1 MEYFSLS
8 SFFIICYACYIKQKN
23 CSERWGDVKENIEK
37 IFKQEVREKKRIG
50 SNIFS
55 RVSTRKG
62 GSYFHVPYLHMSK
75 KEQKKLSGE
84 VRAYNM
90 YEIIS
95 IEEFK
100 KKSKDEQK
108 MLFEA
113 WREKYTNTQIM
124 KSMGISKGSFSKWMD
139 ELNIERKPSN
149 LSRGISESEKI
160 EVSEEELE
168 SMKEELCD
176 YETFKMLP
184 LYQQEALFN
193 VYYGT
198 LYKKGK
204 QLANAWDVNP
214 SVIYSLQYKFN
225 QKNKKEEAKQQKSE
239 QIVIEEQPKEE
250 IKKEEIKAPAVQP
263 IVEQTAQE
271 EVAVTLQEEKVEE
284 AEEVVT
290 IEPAYEVAEVKE
302 QRKDSNTV
310 DVELN
315 GQTFNFELKGEFD
328 TKKFL
333 KRMKFMMK
341 MIEDEKSS
349 FDIEI
354 KIKQKKK

>member
-1 MEYFSLS
+1 
-8 SFFIICYACYIKQKN
+8 
-23 CSERWGDVKENIEK
+23 
-37 IFKQEVREKKRIG
+37 
-50 SNIFS
+50 
-55 RVSTRKG
+55 
-62 GSYFHVPYLHMSK
+62 MSK

-113 WREKYTNTQIM
+113 WREKHTNSEIM
-124 KSMGISKGSFSKWMD
+124 QGMGISKGSFSKWMD
-139 ELNIERKPSN
+139 ELDIERKPSN

-168 SMKEELCD
+168 SMKKELCD

-184 LYQQEALFN
+184 LEQQEKLFN

-225 QKNKKEEAKQQKSE
+225 QKNKKEETKQQKQE
-239 QIVIEEQPKEE
+239 QITIDEQPKEE
-250 IKKEEIKAPAVQP
+250 AKKEEIKAPVVQP
-263 IVEQTAQE
+263 VVEQIAQE
-271 EVAVTLQEEKVEE
+271 EVAVTLQEEK
-284 AEEVVT
+284 AEEVEEVVAVAPKLEVVKAE
-290 IEPAYEVAEVKE
+290 EPK
-302 QRKDSNTV
+302 KDSNTV

-315 GQTFNFELKGEFD
+315 GQVFNFELKGEFN

-333 KRMKFMMK
+333 KRMKFMLK
-341 MIEDEKSS
+341 MLEDEQGS

-354 KIKQKKK
+354 KVKQKN

>member
-1 MEYFSLS
+1 
-8 SFFIICYACYIKQKN
+8 
-23 CSERWGDVKENIEK
+23 
-37 IFKQEVREKKRIG
+37 
-50 SNIFS
+50 
-55 RVSTRKG
+55 
-62 GSYFHVPYLHMSK
+62 MSK

-113 WREKYTNTQIM
+113 WREKHTNGQIM
-124 KSMGISKGSFSKWMD
+124 QGMGISKGSFAKWMD

-168 SMKEELCD
+168 SMKKELCD

-184 LYQQEALFN
+184 LEQQEELFN

-225 QKNKKEEAKQQKSE
+225 QKNKKEEAKKQKEEPKQE
-239 QIVIEEQPKEE
+239 QITIDEQPKEE
-250 IKKEEIKAPAVQP
+250 IKKEEIKAPVVQP
-263 IVEQTAQE
+263 VVEQIAQE
-271 EVAVTLQEEKVEE
+271 EVAVTLQEEVAEE

-290 IEPAYEVAEVKE
+290 VAPALEVVKAKEPK
-302 QRKDSNTV
+302 KDSNTV

-315 GQTFNFELKGEFD
+315 GQVFNFELKGEFN

-333 KRMKFMMK
+333 KRMKFMLK
-341 MIEDEKSS
+341 MLEDEQGS

-354 KIKQKKK
+354 KVKQKN

>member
-1 MEYFSLS
+1 M
-8 SFFIICYACYIKQKN
+8 
-23 CSERWGDVKENIEK
+23 RENIEK
-37 IFKQEVREKKRIG
+37 IFRQEVREKKRIG

-62 GSYFHVPYLHMSK
+62 GSYFHVPYLYMSK

-113 WREKYTNTQIM
+113 WREKHTNGQIM
-124 KSMGISKGSFSKWMD
+124 QGMGISKGSFAKWMD

-168 SMKEELCD
+168 SMKKELCD

-184 LYQQEALFN
+184 LEQQEEWFN

-225 QKNKKEEAKQQKSE
+225 QKNKKEEAKKQKEEPKQE
-239 QIVIEEQPKEE
+239 QITIDEQPKEE
-250 IKKEEIKAPAVQP
+250 IKKEEIKAPVVQP
-263 IVEQTAQE
+263 VVEQIAQE
-271 EVAVTLQEEKVEE
+271 EVAVTLQEEVAEE

-290 IEPAYEVAEVKE
+290 VAPALEVVKAKEPK
-302 QRKDSNTV
+302 KDSNTV

-315 GQTFNFELKGEFD
+315 GQVFNFELKGEFN

-333 KRMKFMMK
+333 KRMKFMLK
-341 MIEDEKSS
+341 MLEDEQGS

-354 KIKQKKK
+354 KVKQKN

>member
-1 MEYFSLS
+1 M
-8 SFFIICYACYIKQKN
+8 
-23 CSERWGDVKENIEK
+23 RENIEK
-37 IFKQEVREKKRIG
+37 IFRQEVREKKRIG

-62 GSYFHVPYLHMSK
+62 GSYFHVPYLYMSK

-95 IEEFK
+95 IEEFS

-113 WREKYTNTQIM
+113 WREKHTNGQIM
-124 KSMGISKGSFSKWMD
+124 QGMGISKGAFSKWMD

-168 SMKEELCD
+168 SMKKELCD

-184 LYQQEALFN
+184 SHQQEELFN
-193 VYYGT
+193 IYYGT

-225 QKNKKEEAKQQKSE
+225 QKNKKEEAKQQKQE
-239 QIVIEEQPKEE
+239 QITIDEQPKEE
-250 IKKEEIKAPAVQP
+250 IKKEEIKAPVVQP
-263 IVEQTAQE
+263 VVEQIAQE
-271 EVAVTLQEEKVEE
+271 EVAVTLQEEVAEEAEE
-284 AEEVVT
+284 AEEVVAVAPALEVVKAK
-290 IEPAYEVAEVKE
+290 EPK
-302 QRKDSNTV
+302 KDSNTV

-315 GQTFNFELKGEFD
+315 GQVFNFELKGEFN

-333 KRMKFMMK
+333 KRMKFMLK
-341 MIEDEKSS
+341 MLEDEQGS

-354 KIKQKKK
+354 KVKQKN

>member
-1 MEYFSLS
+1 M
-8 SFFIICYACYIKQKN
+8 
-23 CSERWGDVKENIEK
+23 KENIEK

-113 WREKYTNTQIM
+113 WREKHTNGQIIQG
-124 KSMGISKGSFSKWMD
+124 MGISKGSFSKWMD
-139 ELNIERKPSN
+139 DLNIERKPSN

-168 SMKEELCD
+168 SMKKELCD

-184 LYQQEALFN
+184 LHQQEALFN

-239 QIVIEEQPKEE
+239 QITIEEQPKEE
-250 IKKEEIKAPAVQP
+250 IKEEEIKTPVAQL
-263 IVEQTAQE
+263 IVEQIAQE
-271 EVAVTLQEEKVEE
+271 EVAVTLQEAKEE
-284 AEEVVT
+284 VAEEVVT
-290 IEPAYEVAEVKE
+290 IAPTLEVTKVKEVK
-302 QRKDSNTV
+302 KDSNTV
-310 DVELN
+310 DVELD
-315 GQTFNFELKGEFD
+315 GQVFNFELKGELS

-333 KRMKFMMK
+333 KRMKFMLK
-341 MIEDEKSS
+341 MLEDEQGS

-354 KIKQKKK
+354 KVKQKN

>member
-1 MEYFSLS
+1 M
-8 SFFIICYACYIKQKN
+8 
-23 CSERWGDVKENIEK
+23 RENIEK
-37 IFKQEVREKKRIG
+37 IFRQEVREKKRIG

-62 GSYFHVPYLHMSK
+62 GSYFHVPYLYMSK

-113 WREKYTNTQIM
+113 WREKHTNGQIM
-124 KSMGISKGSFSKWMD
+124 QGMGISKGSFAKWMD

-168 SMKEELCD
+168 SMKKELCD

-184 LYQQEALFN
+184 LEQQEELFN

-225 QKNKKEEAKQQKSE
+225 QKNKKEEAKKQKEESKQE
-239 QIVIEEQPKEE
+239 QITIDEQPKEE
-250 IKKEEIKAPAVQP
+250 IKKEEIKAPVVQP
-263 IVEQTAQE
+263 VVEQIAQE
-271 EVAVTLQEEKVEE
+271 EVAVTLQEEVAEEAEEE
-284 AEEVVT
+284 AEEVATVAPALEVVKAK
-290 IEPAYEVAEVKE
+290 EPK
-302 QRKDSNTV
+302 KDSNTV

-315 GQTFNFELKGEFD
+315 GQVFNFELKGEFN

-333 KRMKFMMK
+333 KRMKFMLK
-341 MIEDEKSS
+341 MLEDEQGS

-354 KIKQKKK
+354 KVKQKN

>member
-1 MEYFSLS
+1 M
-8 SFFIICYACYIKQKN
+8 
-23 CSERWGDVKENIEK
+23 RENIEK
-37 IFKQEVREKKRIG
+37 IFRQEVREKKRIG

-62 GSYFHVPYLHMSK
+62 GSYFHVPYLYMSK

-113 WREKYTNTQIM
+113 WREKHTNGQIM
-124 KSMGISKGSFSKWMD
+124 QGMGISKGSFAKWMD

-168 SMKEELCD
+168 SMKKELCD

-184 LYQQEALFN
+184 LEQQEELFN

-225 QKNKKEEAKQQKSE
+225 QKNKKEEAKKQKEEPKQE
-239 QIVIEEQPKEE
+239 QITIDEQPKEE
-250 IKKEEIKAPAVQP
+250 IKKEEIKAPVVQP
-263 IVEQTAQE
+263 VVEQIAQE
-271 EVAVTLQEEKVEE
+271 EVAVTLQEEVAEE
-284 AEEVVT
+284 AEEVVAVAPALEVVKAK
-290 IEPAYEVAEVKE
+290 EPK
-302 QRKDSNTV
+302 KDSNTV

-315 GQTFNFELKGEFD
+315 GQVFNFELKGEFN

-333 KRMKFMMK
+333 KRMKFMLK
-341 MIEDEKSS
+341 MLEDEQGS

-354 KIKQKKK
+354 KVKQKN

>member
-1 MEYFSLS
+1 M
-8 SFFIICYACYIKQKN
+8 
-23 CSERWGDVKENIEK
+23 RENIEK
-37 IFKQEVREKKRIG
+37 IFRQEVREKKRIG

-62 GSYFHVPYLHMSK
+62 GSYFHVPYLYMSK

-113 WREKYTNTQIM
+113 WREKHTNGQIM
-124 KSMGISKGSFSKWMD
+124 QGMGISKGSFAKWMD

-168 SMKEELCD
+168 SMKKELCD

-184 LYQQEALFN
+184 LEQQEELFN

-225 QKNKKEEAKQQKSE
+225 QKNKKEEAKKQKEEPKQE
-239 QIVIEEQPKEE
+239 QITIDEQPKEE
-250 IKKEEIKAPAVQP
+250 IKKEEIKAPVVQP
-263 IVEQTAQE
+263 VVEQIAQE
-271 EVAVTLQEEKVEE
+271 EVAVTLQEEV

-290 IEPAYEVAEVKE
+290 VAPALEVVKAKEPK
-302 QRKDSNTV
+302 KDSNTV

-315 GQTFNFELKGEFD
+315 GQVFNFELKGEFN

-333 KRMKFMMK
+333 KRMKFMLK
-341 MIEDEKSS
+341 MLEDEQGS

-354 KIKQKKK
+354 KVKQKN

>member
-1 MEYFSLS
+1 M
-8 SFFIICYACYIKQKN
+8 
-23 CSERWGDVKENIEK
+23 RENIEK
-37 IFKQEVREKKRIG
+37 IFRQDMQG
-50 SNIFS
+50 
-55 RVSTRKG
+55 
-62 GSYFHVPYLHMSK
+62 
-75 KEQKKLSGE
+75 
-84 VRAYNM
+84 
-90 YEIIS
+90 
-95 IEEFK
+95 
-100 KKSKDEQK
+100 
-108 MLFEA
+108 
-113 WREKYTNTQIM
+113 
-124 KSMGISKGSFSKWMD
+124 MGISKGSFAKWMD

-168 SMKEELCD
+168 SMKKELCD

-184 LYQQEALFN
+184 LEQQEELFN

-225 QKNKKEEAKQQKSE
+225 QKNKKEEAKKQKEEPKQE
-239 QIVIEEQPKEE
+239 QITIDEQPKEE
-250 IKKEEIKAPAVQP
+250 IKKEEIKAPVVQP
-263 IVEQTAQE
+263 VVEQIAQE
-271 EVAVTLQEEKVEE
+271 EVAVTLQEEVAEE

-290 IEPAYEVAEVKE
+290 VAPALEVVKAKEPK
-302 QRKDSNTV
+302 KDSNTV

-315 GQTFNFELKGEFD
+315 GQVFNFELKGEFN

-333 KRMKFMMK
+333 KRMKFMLK
-341 MIEDEKSS
+341 MLEDEQGS

-354 KIKQKKK
+354 KVKQKN